1 MPTTEDKDSWE
12 AHQRASKDEYGEPWT
27 GNVLAAV
34 MIVATVV
41 SACGTLWW
49 FLQ

>member
-1 MPTTEDKDSWE
+1 MPTTEDKDRWE
-12 AHQRASKDEYGEPWT
+12 THYRVSKDEDGEPWT

-34 MIVATVV
+34 VIVAMVV
-41 SACGTLWW
+41 SACCTLWW